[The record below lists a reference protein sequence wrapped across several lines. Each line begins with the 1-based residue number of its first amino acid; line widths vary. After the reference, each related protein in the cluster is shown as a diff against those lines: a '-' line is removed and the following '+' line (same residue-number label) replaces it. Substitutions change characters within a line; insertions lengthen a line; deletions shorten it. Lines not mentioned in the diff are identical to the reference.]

1 MATVLFK
8 RGSSADMADTPVQD
22 GLLFY
27 NTENHKIYMDNGTE
41 RLQYGGDTELITDPA
56 SASSTNAFN
65 STGSLNLFLQKTTVV
80 DSKSNALAVTS
91 DYVPL
96 GCKAFKEMLGL
107 GDYASI
113 GDGTVSGGLIS
124 LRGETISDTLI
135 PSANSIQ
142 FTSSILTSD
151 SYVDIY
157 TDDWTIAPETVTT
170 NISDPNNKTITLS
183 DFPDRDNSVRI
194 RVLVRNM

>member
-65 STGSLNLFLQKTTVV
+65 STGSFSEKIH
-80 DSKSNALAVTS
+80 KS
-91 DYVPL
+91 
-96 GCKAFKEMLGL
+96 
-107 GDYASI
+107 
-113 GDGTVSGGLIS
+113 
-124 LRGETISDTLI
+124 
-135 PSANSIQ
+135 
-142 FTSSILTSD
+142 
-151 SYVDIY
+151 
-157 TDDWTIAPETVTT
+157 
-170 NISDPNNKTITLS
+170 
-183 DFPDRDNSVRI
+183 
-194 RVLVRNM
+194 